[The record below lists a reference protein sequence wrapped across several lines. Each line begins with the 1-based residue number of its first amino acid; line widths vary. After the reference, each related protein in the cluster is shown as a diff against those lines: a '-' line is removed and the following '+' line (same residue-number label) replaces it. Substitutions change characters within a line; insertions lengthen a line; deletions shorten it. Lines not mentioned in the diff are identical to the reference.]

1 MQELGA
7 EGCPP
12 PNPKLPLPRL
22 SQGKI
27 SSAKS
32 PPKGKHFSP
41 RWFKCYQQLQQ
52 KSSGIAGAREELSN
66 SLHPGTVTPL
76 WPFSF
81 PSPPPPRIFLNW
93 VVVLKSTLRSWFFFF
108 FFSHGSLQIFSNFT
122 APLSHQ
128 RKAASDLIHK
138 IWCGQKLG
146 FFSRFQSLN
155 QAEMVLMNFYN
166 LSTSSNSYWCPLEVW
181 GNFLREKV
189 EAGWY
194 IMQLRFHWNGG
205 LIRKGVITAICWS
218 VVDLRQ
224 KITKIEIIFYDR
236 LAVNKNRLYS
246 VLFLPVIIWIF
257 L

>member
-1 MQELGA
+1 M
-7 EGCPP
+7 
-12 PNPKLPLPRL
+12 LPATATEIQWDCW
-22 SQGKI
+22 SQGRAEQQFAPGHCH
-27 SSAKS
+27 SSVA
-32 PPKGKHFSP
+32 F
-41 RWFKCYQQLQQ
+41 FL
-52 KSSGIAGAREELSN
+52 
-66 SLHPGTVTPL
+66 
-76 WPFSF
+76 PF
-81 PSPPPPRIFLNW
+81 PPPPRIFLNW

-108 FFSHGSLQIFSNFT
+108 FSHGSLQIFSSFT